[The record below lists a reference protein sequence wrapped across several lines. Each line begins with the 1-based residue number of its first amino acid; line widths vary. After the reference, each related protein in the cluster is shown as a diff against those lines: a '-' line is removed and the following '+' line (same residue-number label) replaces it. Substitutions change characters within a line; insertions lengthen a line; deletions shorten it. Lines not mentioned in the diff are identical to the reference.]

1 MSTLKVSNISDS
13 AGANGNAITLAT
25 DGSCT
30 VKATN
35 NLSNRN
41 IIVNGACNIAQRA
54 TTSTGT
60 SYQTTDRHNWGL
72 SGHSVTVTQSQHALT
87 SSDTGP
93 WEKGFRNSAHIA
105 LSGAGS
111 MAANT
116 TMSMFYKVEAQDM
129 ANSGWDYTSASSYI
143 SISFWLKVSTAQTF
157 YLLLHTSDGT
167 AKSIVKA
174 FTPGNTNWN
183 KFTFKIP
190 GHADLQFDNNN
201 AVGLSCAL
209 VVTYGTDKTGGAN
222 NLDSWGNYNS
232 SERVPDMASTWL
244 TAGASTFEFTGLQLE
259 VGEHATE
266 FEHLLRG
273 DDLRRCLRYYFKITK
288 DDTGDLGVASG
299 WARDDDQCHGN
310 INFPVPMRDNPNALE
325 TSGDAT
331 DYAVAHKT
339 SGPLLQDVPTHDS
352 ATAYSASISAHVTGT
367 PFTAGECVRIQG
379 QTSDAFLAWSS
390 EL

>member
-1 MSTLKVSNISDS
+1 MSQLKTNAIRHTTATSD
-13 AGANGNAITLAT
+13 AITLAS
-25 DGSCT
+25 DGT
-30 VKATN
+30 ATTKITN

-41 IIVNGACNIAQRA
+41 IIVNGACNIAQRG

-105 LSGAGS
+105 LSGAGT

-116 TMSMFYKVEAQDM
+116 TMSMFYKVEAQDI
-129 ANSGWDYTSASSYI
+129 ANSGWDYTSTSSYI
-143 SISFWLKVSTAQTF
+143 TISFWFKASTAQTF
-157 YLLLHTSDGT
+157 YLLLFTSDGT
-167 AKSIVKA
+167 SKSIVKA

-201 AVGLSCAL
+201 DVGLSCAL
-209 VVTYGTDKTGGAN
+209 VVTYGTDKTGAAN

-232 SERVPDMASTWL
+232 SQRVPDMASTWL
-244 TAGASTFEFTGLQLE
+244 VAGASTFEFTGLQLE
-259 VGEHATE
+259 VGDVATD
-266 FEHLLRG
+266 FEHRSYG
-273 DDLRRCLRYYFKITK
+273 DELRRCQRYLYMLADGSTSSQALADGRFLSASEVDFMIRFPVTMRSTPSIYQVTGDNYFKIMYGGYNQYV
-288 DDTGDLGVASG
+288 D
-299 WARDDDQCHGN
+299 GN
-310 INFPVPMRDNPNALE
+310 WTLQYAHRNG
-325 TSGDAT
+325 TSHYAGPDAT
-331 DYAVAHKT
+331 GSADMPAQVIANNT
-339 SGPLLQDVPTHDS
+339 SARLGYQ
-352 ATAYSASISAHVTGT
+352 A
-367 PFTAGECVRIQG
+367 
-379 QTSDAFLAWSS
+379 